1 MNHKET
7 NTQKVTKIKHTTHRM
22 DQIDIK
28 LNAASNAD
36 GRVRRSKV
44 FLQFMITSKRWKMFE
59 LSSHFKGWRILVP
72 LLIVCARDLKP
83 RGALRL
89 I

>member
-36 GRVRRSKV
+36 GRVRRRKV
-44 FLQFMITSKRWKMFE
+44 FLQIMITKRWKD
-59 LSSHFKGWRILVP
+59 V
-72 LLIVCARDLKP
+72 
-83 RGALRL
+83 
-89 I
+89 